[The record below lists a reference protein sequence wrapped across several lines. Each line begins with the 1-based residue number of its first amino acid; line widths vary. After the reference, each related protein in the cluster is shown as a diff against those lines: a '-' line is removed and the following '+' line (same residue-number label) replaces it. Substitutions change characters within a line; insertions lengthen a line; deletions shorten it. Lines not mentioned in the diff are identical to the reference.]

1 MPIIFQV
8 RRNMVENYAEIAK
21 ELEHVIKFQMTNDNT
36 VDHIKLT
43 NPHECIQCGYST
55 LRINLIQ
62 KHVKSGGPFHTNQCT
77 QCIQTFKSFAEYDT
91 HVKQFHMG
99 NWKYKCGICED
110 IFDTKD
116 EIRSHRMKKHGS
128 SKTKVIKKSSR

>member
-1 MPIIFQV
+1 MHPVLCGIISISYSKMDFIFQV
-8 RRNMVENYAEIAK
+8 QRNMVKNYAEIAK

-55 LRINLIQ
+55 LNINLIQ

-77 QCIQTFKSFAEYDT
+77 QCIQTFKSYT
-91 HVKQFHMG
+91 G
-99 NWKYKCGICED
+99 N
-110 IFDTKD
+110 
-116 EIRSHRMKKHGS
+116 SL
-128 SKTKVIKKSSR
+128 